1 MIWWLPVLL
10 ACKNEELVQPEILTE
25 PELTTAVEIQDI
37 PLMSINEPAR
47 GSFDSTGSGI
57 VRGTVNTAQTNV
69 AEFTVNGEPFDVED
83 DGEFNAAM
91 SWTPGIQILGARV
104 EAENGERAVD
114 GRAFHAGPTHEPA
127 EWIEGA
133 IRMEIDSDI
142 LDDDDEELD
151 DIAGLLEEA
160 LEDDSILSVLIGT
173 PVDAGGVI
181 VTPTNVNFG
190 RAWVDLVPGTG
201 QLQTLVSLEAIE
213 LDFDLA
219 GVDWYSWLGTFG
231 SAWATRVDAYVV
243 LTVASSGGTVR
254 AEAAEVDV
262 SLSDFGVTVEY
273 VPDFLEGSISGWVQ
287 GAIEDAI
294 ADVVEEVIAEYVAS
308 SLEAFAVGA
317 SLSSEMELDMRL
329 AGLEIVPDGVRFE
342 ADARLSTS
350 TSRDLPNGAG
360 SLATSGSPPDWP
372 EEKSQSF
379 WAAVDDDLMNQLAF
393 TFWQSGA
400 VDGIELDAVLL
411 GGLAGGP
418 LPPPLGPA
426 DTVDMSLGLPPVM
439 TPADSDEWAAKV
451 AVGEW
456 RVRFNRTDGEV
467 LDFSVNARA
476 DVDATVD
483 DEGQI
488 ELTVNSR
495 PVDMDLAIG
504 VIEAPDSLDP
514 GDLAALVR
522 LMIPPLLGNAGDFAP
537 KIPIPVLPLDEFVDV
552 PATEGKELIMSNP
565 TVKVNDD
572 GWMLLESG
580 LDVR

>member
-1 MIWWLPVLL
+1 M
-10 ACKNEELVQPEILTE
+10 ACKTEEPSTPEAVVE
-25 PELTTAVEIQDI
+25 PVPTAAVDIQAI
-37 PLMSINEPAR
+37 PLLSVEEPAR
-47 GSFDSTGSGI
+47 GSFDSKGSGI
-57 VRGTVNTAQTNV
+57 VRGTVDAGQASV
-69 AEFTVNGEPFDVED
+69 AEVTVNDELFDVES
-83 DGEFNAAM
+83 DGAFYAAM
-91 SWTPGIQILGARV
+91 PWTPGIQILGVRV
-104 EAENGERAVD
+104 EADNGERAVD
-114 GRAFHAGPTHEPA
+114 GRAFHAGPVNEPGA
-127 EWIEGA
+127 WIEGA
-133 IRMEIDSDI
+133 IRMEIDSEI
-142 LDDDDEELD
+142 LDDDDDELD
-151 DIAGLLEEA
+151 DIAGLLEVA
-160 LEDDSILSVLIGT
+160 LEDESILSGLIGM
-173 PVDAGGVI
+173 PVDAGGVVI
-181 VTPTNVNFG
+181 TPTDIEFG
-190 RAWVDLVPGTG
+190 RALIDLVPGTG
-201 QLQTLVSLEAIE
+201 QLETLVSLEAIE
-213 LDFDLA
+213 LEYDVS

-254 AEAAEVDV
+254 AEATEVEV
-262 SLSDFGVTVEY
+262 SLNDFGVTVEY
-273 VPDFLEGSISGWVQ
+273 VPDFLEGSISGWIQ
-287 GAIEDAI
+287 GAIEDAV
-294 ADVVEEVIAEYVAS
+294 AGAVEEVIAEYVAS
-308 SLEAFAVGA
+308 SLEAFAIGA
-317 SLSSEMELDMRL
+317 SLSSEMDMDMRL

-342 ADARLSTS
+342 ADARLST
-350 TSRDLPNGAG
+350 TVSRELPDGAG
-360 SLATSGSPPDWP
+360 SLTTSGSPPDWP

-400 VDGIELDAVLL
+400 VEGIELDAVLL

-426 DTVDMSLGLPPVM
+426 DNVEMSLGLPPVM
-439 TPADSDEWAAKV
+439 TPADTDEWAAQV

-456 RVRFNRTDGEV
+456 RVKFNRTDGEV

-476 DVDATVD
+476 AVDATVD

-504 VIEAPDSLDP
+504 VIEAPESLDP

-522 LMIPPLLGNAGDFAP
+522 LMIPPLLGNAGEFAP
-537 KIPIPVLPLDEFVDV
+537 KIPIPVLPMDEFVNV

-565 TVKVNDD
+565 TVRVDQD